1 MVRHRKSAFLDF
13 KLLFLAL
20 LMLGVLAAMSIRL
33 WFIQIRMNVYYCS
46 RIQAVLR
53 LPCRILFAGVGERI
67 HEETWSATDD
77 RISNKG
83 FQ

>member
-46 RIQAVLR
+46 RIQGRSEVTVSNSF
-53 LPCRILFAGVGERI
+53 CRS
-67 HEETWSATDD
+67 W
-77 RISNKG
+77 
-83 FQ
+83 